1 MRLRSVV
8 GAGVL
13 LAAVVAAVVLLRTPQ
28 TTQVPAP
35 AGVAD
40 SQPTPPPV
48 VDARAKQLTTAF
60 RTTTFLPDTVRFASD
75 PHSPPGFE
83 FRRFTDVEV
92 GHNLARYIAE
102 GSLVRTGDNAVLDH
116 VLINVWRTDGRAINA
131 VDLAKCDPDA
141 QFGGDSCT
149 QRQLPNGVLAK
160 VVRNAAFAQ
169 TVASDATTGS
179 PPGMQS
185 ELQAAYPNGTLL
197 TVTLYS
203 MNEAGIPLDDAAML
217 KLATIAGISAPR

>member
-8 GAGVL
+8 GAGVV
-13 LAAVVAAVVLLRTPQ
+13 LAAVVVAVVLLRTPQ
-28 TTQVPAP
+28 TTQAP
-35 AGVAD
+35 QPTGLAD
-40 SQPTPPPV
+40 SQPAPPPI
-48 VDARAKQLTTAF
+48 VDARAKELTTAF
-60 RTTTFLPDTVRFASD
+60 RTTTLLPATVRFASD
-75 PHSPPGFE
+75 PHTPPGFE

-102 GSLVRTGDNAVLDH
+102 GSLVRSSDNAVLDH
-116 VLINVWRTDGRAINA
+116 VLINVWRSDGRSFKAE
-131 VDLAKCDPDA
+131 DLARCDPDA

-185 ELQAAYPNGTLL
+185 ELQVAYPNGMLL

-217 KLATIAGISAPR
+217 KLATIPGISAPR